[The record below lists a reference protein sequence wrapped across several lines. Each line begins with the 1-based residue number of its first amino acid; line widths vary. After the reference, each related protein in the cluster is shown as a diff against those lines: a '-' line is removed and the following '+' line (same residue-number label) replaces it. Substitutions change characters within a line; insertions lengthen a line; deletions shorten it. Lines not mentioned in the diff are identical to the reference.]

1 MIIENV
7 AYPYRRHHEVLHGVS
22 IEFALGKTAL
32 LGPNGAGKSTLFSL
46 CSGASAPRSG
56 RIILG
61 TAEASPR
68 TLRRRVGLMA
78 QTVRAMAGLTV
89 REQVA
94 YCGWLMGL
102 STREAVARA
111 DKMIADVDLAD
122 KADDRASRISGG
134 QLRRVGLA
142 QVLIGQPEVLLL
154 DEPTAGLDPAQRM
167 RFREVL
173 ERIPDN
179 RVTVVSTH
187 QVDDLTDGYD
197 RVIVLSAGRIVFD
210 GSPEEFLDLA
220 PEDAPHRAEAAY
232 LSLMVDE

>member
-7 AYPYRRHHEVLHGVS
+7 AYSYRRHHEVLHGVS

-89 REQVA
+89 RE
-94 YCGWLMGL
+94 
-102 STREAVARA
+102 
-111 DKMIADVDLAD
+111 
-122 KADDRASRISGG
+122 
-134 QLRRVGLA
+134 
-142 QVLIGQPEVLLL
+142 
-154 DEPTAGLDPAQRM
+154 
-167 RFREVL
+167 
-173 ERIPDN
+173 
-179 RVTVVSTH
+179 
-187 QVDDLTDGYD
+187 
-197 RVIVLSAGRIVFD
+197 
-210 GSPEEFLDLA
+210 
-220 PEDAPHRAEAAY
+220 
-232 LSLMVDE
+232 